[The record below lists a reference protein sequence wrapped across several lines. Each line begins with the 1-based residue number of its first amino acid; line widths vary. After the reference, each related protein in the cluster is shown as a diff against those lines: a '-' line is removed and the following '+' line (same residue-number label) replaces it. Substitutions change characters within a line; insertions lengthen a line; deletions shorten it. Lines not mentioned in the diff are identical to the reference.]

1 MQKNGEERRSRWLD
15 NKLAH
20 GGCTTWWLTVARWLG
35 GCGRHNGMEEQ
46 KNRVGAGDWV
56 HITII
61 VFRISLKVYSSF
73 TIK

>member
-20 GGCTTWWLTVARWLG
+20 GGCTTRWLG
-35 GCGRHNGMEEQ
+35 GCGRHNGMEEE
-46 KNRVGAGDWV
+46 KNRVGAGGWV

-61 VFRISLKVYSSF
+61 VFRISLRVYSSF

>member
-1 MQKNGEERRSRWLD
+1 
-15 NKLAH
+15 
-20 GGCTTWWLTVARWLG
+20 VAYG

-46 KNRVGAGDWV
+46 KNKVGAGDWV

-61 VFRISLKVYSSF
+61 VFRISLRIYSYF